1 MMRVSVDE
9 TMFMLDVIFKFVP
22 EVLQHAAHRHGRR
35 VAEGTDG
42 AAHDVFGDR
51 VQQTGGAR

>member
-1 MMRVSVDE
+1 
-9 TMFMLDVIFKFVP
+9 VIFKFVP